1 MKAYIAQAVNKPQIQ
16 PNNTQNQ
23 FDPMIMVWLGL
34 GGIGTFLASF
44 IPKFLDSAIL
54 NKSLDGKINQK
65 QAETNAVVAEKLT
78 RVNVDK
84 QEAETFIDLSNTVAD
99 IARKGVDNSTSFN
112 DQLLG
117 IVRESISASQLNA
130 ESRNCLVK
138 ATENLIEAQKEAIRA
153 SGNIAEG
160 MDKLAQAQ
168 EVARKE
174 ILESHKM
181 AVSEFK
187 TTCDRLSK
195 QMSITERTIKEEFAG
210 TIAQLRRDIKD
221 LENRLVGEIKAVN

>member
-1 MKAYIAQAVNKPQIQ
+1 MTAYIAQAQTPQAL
-16 PNNTQNQ
+16 PNNATNQ

-65 QAETNAVVAEKLT
+65 QAETNAAVAEKLT

-99 IARKGVDNSTSFN
+99 IARTGVSNSADYN
-112 DQLLG
+112 KELLN

-138 ATENLIEAQKEAIRA
+138 ATENLVEAQKEAIRA

-168 EVARKE
+168 EIARRE
-174 ILESHKM
+174 ILESHEV

-187 TTCDRLSK
+187 ATCDRLSK
-195 QMSITERTIKEEFAG
+195 QMTTTENTVKSEFAG
-210 TIAQLRRDIKD
+210 AIAQLRRDIKD
-221 LENRLVGEIKAVN
+221 ESAKIMSAIASIN

>member
-1 MKAYIAQAVNKPQIQ
+1 MKEYIAQAINNPQIQ
-16 PNNTQNQ
+16 PQNGQ
-23 FDPMIMVWLGL
+23 NSSFDPMVMVWLGL

-44 IPKFLDSAIL
+44 VPKFLDSAIL
-54 NKSLDGKINQK
+54 TKSVDGKINQK
-65 QAETNAVVAEKLT
+65 QAETNAAVAEKLT

-99 IARKGVDNSTSFN
+99 IARKGVDNSTDYN
-112 DQLLG
+112 KELLN

-138 ATENLIEAQKEAIRA
+138 ATENLVEAQKEAIRA

-160 MDKLAQAQ
+160 MHKLAQAQ

-174 ILESHKM
+174 ILESHEL
-181 AVSEFK
+181 AISEFK
-187 TTCDRLSK
+187 TTCDRISK
-195 QMSITERTIKEEFAG
+195 QMYTTEKAVKEEFAEA
-210 TIAQLRRDIKD
+210 IAQLRKDIKE
-221 LENRLVGEIKAVN
+221 LENKIITAIRT